1 MKLDLGTYCS
11 ILQTCLRP
19 TLYLAGQTETSQHM
33 PTAQPRETGAA
44 ENFRSTGGPRGHS
57 TPHTKTPREFPQDTM
72 QHNDVNKH
80 AHTNW
85 TLRNSTLTQ

>member
-19 TLYLAGQTETSQHM
+19 ALHLAGQTETSPPHSHVKQEQQR
-33 PTAQPRETGAA
+33 TSALRAGA
-44 ENFRSTGGPRGHS
+44 RGHS

-72 QHNDVNKH
+72 QQNDVNKH

-85 TLRNSTLTQ
+85 TLRNWTLTQ